1 MKTALL
7 FAGQATQ
14 YVGMGRALYDR
25 FPEARAV
32 FEAADDALDE
42 KLSTLIFEGP
52 EETLTLTE
60 NTQPAVLTM
69 ACAAWA
75 VLDKRGVAPDVL
87 AGHSLGEYGALVAAG
102 ALGFADAVRLVRRRG
117 AYMQAAVPEGQ
128 GAMASIKRATPEQ
141 LAEACANA
149 PGLVAPAV
157 YNAPGLVVISGE
169 AEAVAA
175 ACEALK
181 AQRAMV
187 IPLAVSAPF
196 HCALLAP
203 AAEKLAADLA
213 RVDFGALATPYI
225 TNVDAAWISPG
236 DAGDDPAA
244 MRDALVRQVVGAVR
258 FSESIT
264 LMLERGI
271 ERFWHVGPGR
281 SNLSFVKQQARRV
294 PMASLDR
301 EDDLAAIMAE
311 IEEAR

>member
-14 YVGMGRALYDR
+14 YVGMGRALHDR
-25 FPEARAV
+25 FPEAKAV
-32 FEAADDALDE
+32 FAAADDALGE
-42 KLSTLIFEGP
+42 SLSSLIFDGP
-52 EETLTLTE
+52 EDALTLTE
-60 NTQPAVLTM
+60 NTQPAVLTV

-75 VLDKRGVAPDVL
+75 VLEARGFAPTVL

-102 ALGFADAVRLVRRRG
+102 SLGFADAVRLVRRRG
-117 AYMQAAVPEGQ
+117 AYMQAAVPEGR

-141 LAEACANA
+141 LAAACEAA
-149 PGLVAPAV
+149 PGVVTPAV

-196 HCALLAP
+196 HCPLLAP

-213 RVDFGALATPYI
+213 EVDFGALSLPYI
-225 TNVDAAWISPG
+225 TNVDAAWIEPG
-236 DAGDDPAA
+236 GAGDDPAA
-244 MRDALVRQVVGAVR
+244 IRDALVRQVVGAVR
-258 FSESIT
+258 FSETIGQ
-264 LMLERGI
+264 MLERGI

-301 EDDLAAIMAE
+301 DDDLAAILTELEGA
-311 IEEAR
+311 